1 MLLALG
7 VMRGSAML
15 RKTIYSM
22 PIIILTIGAASAQTG
37 ERELRDIKGG
47 QNSWRT
53 KQEKKDDR
61 AIDRAYQSTIKMLP
75 EAEKKKSD
83 PWADVRPAPPAATK
97 NKQ

>member
-1 MLLALG
+1 
-7 VMRGSAML
+7 ML
-15 RKTIYSM
+15 RITIYATL
-22 PIIILTIGAASAQTG
+22 IIILTIGAASAQND
-37 ERELRDIKGG
+37 LRDIQGG